1 MQMIYLRDYRT
12 AYTTDCVAFE
22 DVKYPQSVHWF
33 PESYA
38 KAKYG
43 VFYVPHKVAEKV
55 LDPDLIRNIRENPAE
70 KTAFILASG
79 NAHFA
84 GIKPRKVIDNQLNY
98 EYKFLPL
105 TLTQVYAGRMAQAFG
120 ACDHVVTDS
129 SACASSLKVMMD
141 VQTLMNFYGFTRVV
155 VLSIEDQVNNSILDF
170 FGEAQASLSL
180 KDEQSGIKPS
190 AFDNTNYGFNVGQ
203 GACLAIFENE
213 TEIMKS
219 GVTPKARLLSAMTAS
234 ENCTNAIGQ
243 NENGEG
249 FAKAIKE
256 TLKFGNLKPSDVE
269 IIKTHGTGTKSNN
282 LAEKTAIESVFDK
295 FVATSYKPM
304 IGHTLGTSGLLES
317 CILLDDMGRGI
328 IPGILN
334 RTEEDNVYL
343 SHDIEALD
351 KTFLS
356 LSAGMG
362 NVYSAAVFTTEI

>member
-1 MQMIYLRDYRT
+1 MIYLRDYRT
-12 AYTTDCVAFE
+12 AYTTNKQVFE
-22 DVKYPQSVHWF
+22 DIRYPQSAHWF

-55 LDPDLIRNIRENPAE
+55 LDPKLIRNLRENPAE

-84 GIKPRKVIDNQLNY
+84 GINSRKITDNQLSY

-120 ACDHVVTDS
+120 ACDHVVTDA
-129 SACASSLKVMMD
+129 SACASGLKVMMD
-141 VQTLMNFYGFTRVV
+141 VQTFIKFYGFTRVI
-155 VLSIEDQVNNSILDF
+155 VLAIEDQVNNSILDF

-180 KDEQSGIKPS
+180 KEEKEGVLPS

-203 GACLAIFENE
+203 GACLAVFESE
-213 TEIMKS
+213 KGILQS
-219 GVTPKARLLSAMTAS
+219 GATPKARLLSAMTAS

-256 TLKFGNLKPSDVE
+256 TLLWGNLKPSDIE

-282 LAEKTAIESVFDK
+282 LAEKTAIESIFDK
-295 FVATSYKPM
+295 FVATSYKPK
-304 IGHTLGTSGLLES
+304 IGHTMGTSGLLES
-317 CILLDDMGRGI
+317 CILLDDMSNGI
-328 IPGILN
+328 IPKILN
-334 RTEEDNVYL
+334 RTQEDNVYL
-343 SHDIEALD
+343 SHDIEAQD
-351 KTFLS
+351 KTFMS